1 MKSQVIPLIR
11 KRSWIL
17 AFMLMAT
24 GMICAQDKPE
34 VLLRFDDIG
43 MNHAVNTA
51 MEDVCKTGIPV
62 NASVMF
68 ACPWYQEAVEI
79 LKKYPK
85 AAVGIHLTLTSEW
98 RYYRWG
104 PITGPSAVPS
114 LVDSLG
120 YFFKNEDE
128 FLKSNWSLADVEK
141 ELTAQIERALQSG
154 LTISFMDPHMGV
166 SLLTP
171 ELRELTQ
178 KLARKYNLGIS
189 TLGKNTF
196 YNESYKDMWAIP
208 VEKKKEEF
216 LKHLNK
222 LKPDQPNL
230 IILHIAHRD
239 PEMEV
244 LEMQISLDQQNGV
257 PMAGQHRRA
266 ELDMVLSV
274 EFQQKVG
281 KDFRLITYE
290 DLLKKAE
297 SK

>member
-1 MKSQVIPLIR
+1 MERNGMPQPGKFLGLFTIM
-11 KRSWIL
+11 IL
-17 AFMLMAT
+17 AT
-24 GMICAQDKPE
+24 GMVSAQNKPE

-51 MEDVCKTGIPV
+51 IDEVCKTGISV

-79 LKKYPK
+79 LKKYPN

-128 FLKSNWSLADVEK
+128 FLRSEWSLADVEK

-178 KLARKYNLGIS
+178 NLARKYNLGIS
-189 TLGKNTF
+189 TLGSNTF
-196 YNESYKDMWAIP
+196 YNESYTDMWAIP
-208 VEKKKEEF
+208 VEKKKATF
-216 LKHLNK
+216 LKHLQN

-230 IILHIAHRD
+230 VILHIAHRD

-244 LEMQISLDQQNGV
+244 LEMQTLLKRQNGV
-257 PMAGQHRRA
+257 PMAGQHRQE
-266 ELDMVLSV
+266 ELDMVLSQD
-274 EFQQKVG
+274 FQQMVG

-290 DLLKKAE
+290 DLVKRTEK
-297 SK
+297 